1 MQKMLWRGSLWCELS
16 QEVDGYGWEDSLRMS
31 AWERRDN
38 MEDERLSDK
47 TWWALQLLSIKET
60 TGRPSALSPPLL
72 SLIVYTQ
79 ARFYQLMTTKAVRFF
94 LGICFRSLIVGHL
107 QRQSRSTVAKLKVE
121 DGSMFHT
128 CLLMYF

>member
-1 MQKMLWRGSLWCELS
+1 MRGYQRS
-16 QEVDGYGWEDSLRMS
+16 R
-31 AWERRDN
+31 A
-38 MEDERLSDK
+38 SDK
-47 TWWALQLLSIKET
+47 TWWPSSYSSPSVKET
-60 TGRPSALSPPLL
+60 TGRPSALSPALL